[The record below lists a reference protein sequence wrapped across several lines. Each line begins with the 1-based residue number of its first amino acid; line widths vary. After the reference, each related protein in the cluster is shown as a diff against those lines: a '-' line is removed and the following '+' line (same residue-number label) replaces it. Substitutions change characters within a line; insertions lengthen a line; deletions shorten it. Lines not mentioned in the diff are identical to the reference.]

1 MGSNILF
8 LLTPKSQICYVKDDY
23 TIRQVIE
30 KMDYH
35 HFTAVPILSKDGRY
49 VGTITE
55 GDLLWYI
62 REKYQLNYSEAEKDS
77 IKKVQLRRTYRPVTI
92 DVDLSKIIDVA
103 ANQNYVPVLDDNGSF
118 IGIVTRSK
126 LISSLLAK
134 ANDKKE
140 EK

>member
-8 LLTPKSQICYVKDDY
+8 LLTPKSQICYVRDDF

-35 HFTAVPILSKDGRY
+35 HFTAVPVLSKDGRY

-62 REKYQLNYSEAEKDS
+62 RDKYHLNYSEAEKDS
-77 IKKVQLRRTYRPVTI
+77 IKNVSLRRTYRPVTI

-103 ANQNYVPVLDDNGSF
+103 INQNYVPVLDDNGSF

-126 LISSLLAK
+126 LISSLLASK
-134 ANDKKE
+134 AE
-140 EK
+140 EKK